1 MTLIRDT
8 GNALK
13 KSTQLTLYSSYP
25 KAVLMS
31 YFHRKKPTQR
41 KLQVRHDMLNENS
54 MKWSMQYYGRNSIVF
69 GEKSKQLFRRRAFR
83 KAQTTTHGGF
93 RFIKTRAYNIVLISP
108 LRSCL
113 AKPAWWILLNDI
125 NDLKEFIIFHQF
137 FNSCFCLK
145 SIPMPHIDCPMNS
158 ALLLICLCEN
168 HFEEFVNRDSHLS
181 RLSRPNYLTRMC
193 EYTKYV

>member
-69 GEKSKQLFRRRAFR
+69 GEKSKQLFRRRAFW

-113 AKPAWWILLNDI
+113 ANTCMVNITQRHQRPQGIYNISSILQLNLFLFKI
-125 NDLKEFIIFHQF
+125 N
-137 FNSCFCLK
+137 SYA
-145 SIPMPHIDCPMNS
+145 PY
-158 ALLLICLCEN
+158 
-168 HFEEFVNRDSHLS
+168 
-181 RLSRPNYLTRMC
+181 RLPN
-193 EYTKYV
+193 E